1 MMAVQV
7 LSSRIDSLRL
17 AKLGLST
24 STIKGVVQ
32 VRHFEE
38 HDFNCPCCGQNFMNE
53 IFLDNLDDAREYAE
67 IPFVVDS
74 GYRCPKHNADIK
86 GDPDSDHMR
95 GLAADIACSDGT
107 QRWQIVMGC
116 VDAGIEYI
124 LFGKGH
130 VHVSG
135 NMNRPHPRIDIEK
148 RVGML

>member
-1 MMAVQV
+1 MSGICSAHQGYEPGC
-7 LSSRIDSLRL
+7 
-17 AKLGLST
+17 GLCNRG
-24 STIKGVVQ
+24 KRKM
-32 VRHFEE
+32 RHFSE
-38 HDFNCPCCGQNFMNE
+38 HEFDCPDCGQNHMDPV
-53 IFLDNLDDAREYAE
+53 FLDYLDDAREYAGM
-67 IPFVVDS
+67 PFVVVS
-74 GYRCPKHNADIK
+74 GYRCLKHNADIK

-148 RVGML
+148 RVGVL